1 MNYAETLAYWYLR
14 LNGFFPLRDFVLHK
28 GVEIQQTSDCD
39 LLAIRF
45 PHVYEEVGGQT
56 GDWDT
61 QRFQSWGLDLG
72 KPLSLVVQVKAET
85 RSTDDGAAFS
95 TEYLRAALRRTGL
108 WDGAVVDG
116 LLHDL
121 ATAPHAASGQAQVAK
136 LLIAS
141 NPRRNDA
148 RYLRLDLK
156 DALRFI
162 QKRFR
167 DYQPQ
172 KAAGRFFFHDE
183 LIQFL
188 ASAEGRND

>member
-1 MNYAETLAYWYLR
+1 MNYAEILAYWYLR

-28 GVEIQQTSDCD
+28 GEEIPYTSDCD

-45 PHVYEEVGGQT
+45 PHVYEGVGGQPW
-56 GDWDT
+56 DWDT
-61 QRFQSWGLDLG
+61 ERFQGWGLDLG
-72 KPLSLVVQVKAET
+72 KPLALIVQVKARTEA
-85 RSTDDGAAFS
+85 TDDGGAFS

-108 WDGAVVDG
+108 WDEATVEV

-121 ATAPHAASGQAQVAK
+121 ATAPLAASGQTQVAK

-141 NPRRNDA
+141 KPSRNET
-148 RYLRLDLK
+148 RYFHLKLK

-162 QKRFR
+162 QNRFR

-172 KAAGRFFFHDE
+172 KTAGRFFFHDE

-188 ASAEGRND
+188 ASAEARP

>member
-28 GVEIQQTSDCD
+28 GEEVPHTSDCD

-61 QRFQSWGLDLG
+61 ERFQAWGLDLG
-72 KPLSLVVQVKAET
+72 KPVALIVQVKART

-95 TEYLRAALRRTGL
+95 TEYLKAALRRTGL

-116 LLHDL
+116 LLRDL
-121 ATAPHAASGQAQVAK
+121 ATAPHGAAGSTQVAK

-141 NPRRNDA
+141 NPSRNDA

-156 DALRFI
+156 DTLRFI
-162 QKRFR
+162 QKRFH
-167 DYQPQ
+167 DYQSQ
-172 KAAGRFFFHDE
+172 KMAGRFMFHDE

-188 ASAEGRND
+188 ASAEARP

>member
-28 GVEIQQTSDCD
+28 GEEIQQTSDCD

-61 QRFQSWGLDLG
+61 EQFQTWGLDLG
-72 KPLSLVVQVKAET
+72 NPLALIVQVKART

-95 TEYLRAALRRTGL
+95 TQYIKAALRRTGL
-108 WDGAVVDG
+108 WDEAAVEV

-121 ATAPHAASGQAQVAK
+121 ATAPHAASGSTQVAK
-136 LLIAS
+136 VLIAS
-141 NPRRNDA
+141 NPSRNEA

-162 QKRFR
+162 QQRFR
-167 DYQPQ
+167 VYQPQ
-172 KAAGRFFFHDE
+172 KTAGRFFFHDE

-188 ASAEGRND
+188 ASAEARP